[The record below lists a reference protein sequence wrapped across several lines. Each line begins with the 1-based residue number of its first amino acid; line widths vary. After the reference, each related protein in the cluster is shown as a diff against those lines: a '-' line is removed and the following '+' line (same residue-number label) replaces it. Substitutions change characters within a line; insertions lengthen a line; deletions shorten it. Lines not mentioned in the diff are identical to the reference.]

1 MHCGSPLKRNVSGG
15 FLIIRGMKDLKKA
28 EKLEM
33 ERAELNALIGAGYT
47 FEVEDYEVKKRKVLF
62 GLIKRSKPERVTRSF
77 KISEPTLGTLDRL
90 SREWIEFEIDEE
102 RTKTEDVMTQA
113 RAAVKNHSARCA
125 KIIALAVLGS
135 DYMVPHARFGGIVYR
150 EDKKR
155 LDELTSLFERTIQPS
170 RLYHIVTLI
179 NVMCNLGDF
188 MHSIRLMSAGR
199 TTAPNRIEVN
209 SAD

>member
-15 FLIIRGMKDLKKA
+15 FLIIRGMKDLNKT

-47 FEVEDYEVKKRKVLF
+47 FEVEDYEVKKRRVLF
-62 GLIKRSKPERVTRSF
+62 GLIKRSKPEPVTRSF

-102 RTKTEDVMTQA
+102 RTKTEDVMTRA

-135 DYMVPHARFGGIVYR
+135 DYMVPHARFGGVVYR

-199 TTAPNRIEVN
+199 TTAPARIEVN
-209 SAD
+209 NAD

>member
-1 MHCGSPLKRNVSGG
+1 MKRNVSGG

-47 FEVEDYEVKKRKVLF
+47 FEVEDYEVKKRRVLF
-62 GLIKRSKPERVTRSF
+62 GLIKRSKPEPVTRSF

-135 DYMVPHARFGGIVYR
+135 DYMVPHARFGGVVYR

>member
-1 MHCGSPLKRNVSGG
+1 
-15 FLIIRGMKDLKKA
+15 MKDLNKT

-47 FEVEDYEVKKRKVLF
+47 FEVEDYEVKKRRVLF
-62 GLIKRSKPERVTRSF
+62 GLIKRSKPEPVTRSF

-102 RTKTEDVMTQA
+102 RTKTEDVMTRA

-135 DYMVPHARFGGIVYR
+135 DYMVPHARLGGVVYR

-170 RLYHIVTLI
+170 KLYHIVTLI

-199 TTAPNRIEVN
+199 TTAPARIEVN

>member
-15 FLIIRGMKDLKKA
+15 FLIIRGMKDLNKT

-47 FEVEDYEVKKRKVLF
+47 FEVEDYEVKKRRVLF
-62 GLIKRSKPERVTRSF
+62 GLIKRSKPEPVTRSF

-102 RTKTEDVMTQA
+102 RTKTEDVMTRA

-135 DYMVPHARFGGIVYR
+135 DYMVPHARLGGVVYR

-155 LDELTSLFERTIQPS
+155 LDELTTLFERTIQPS
-170 RLYHIVTLI
+170 KLYHIVTLI

-199 TTAPNRIEVN
+199 TTAPARIEVN

>member
-1 MHCGSPLKRNVSGG
+1 MKRNVSGG
-15 FLIIRGMKDLKKA
+15 FLIIRGMKDLNKT

-47 FEVEDYEVKKRKVLF
+47 FEVEDYEVKKRRVLF
-62 GLIKRSKPERVTRSF
+62 GLIKRSKPEPVTRSF

-102 RTKTEDVMTQA
+102 RTKTEDVMTRA

-135 DYMVPHARFGGIVYR
+135 DYMVPHARLGGVVYR

-170 RLYHIVTLI
+170 KLYHIVTLI

-199 TTAPNRIEVN
+199 TTAPARIEVN